1 MTAAPTRRRLGLAL
15 LACAALSACGSAAAA
30 ARPQLPAHILPAAVD
45 GYTVREEV
53 DARQGFDVPRSQ
65 VDQGRLYTLRAQ
77 GAVYAALQVATL
89 RADLDTTDVDVQH
102 DIRKQLGSGAY
113 LYHRVAGQ
121 WVADQVRPDV
131 HLFVWFP
138 DRAPGVFEVLTVSN
152 QLQDPQSF
160 LGALIRFQEG
170 R

>member
-1 MTAAPTRRRLGLAL
+1 VRAPRLLFAPLAL
-15 LACAALSACGSAAAA
+15 LAGAALAACGSAVAATT
-30 ARPQLPAHILPAAVD
+30 PQLPSRILPAAVD
-45 GYTVREEV
+45 GYTVHEET
-53 DARQGFDVPRSQ
+53 DARSGFDVPRTQ

-102 DIRKQLGSGAY
+102 DIRKQLGSGSY
-113 LYHRVAGQ
+113 RYYRVAGQ

-138 DRAPGVFEVLTVSN
+138 DRNPGVFEVLTVSN
-152 QLQDPQSF
+152 QLKDPQAF
-160 LGALIRFQEG
+160 LGALVRFQEG

>member
-1 MTAAPTRRRLGLAL
+1 MSARRRFAVAL
-15 LACAALSACGSAAAA
+15 LGCAALSACGSAVASTT
-30 ARPQLPAHILPAAVD
+30 PQLPSRILPAAID
-45 GYTVREEV
+45 GYTTHEET
-53 DARQGFDVPRSQ
+53 DARQRFDVPRTQ
-65 VDQGRLYTLRAQ
+65 VAQGRLYTLRAH

-113 LYHRVAGQ
+113 RYYRVASQG
-121 WVADQVRPDV
+121 VADQVRPDV

-138 DRAPGVFEVLTVSN
+138 DRSPGVFEVLTVSN
-152 QLQDPQSF
+152 QLKDAPAF
-160 LGALIRFQEG
+160 LGALVKFQEG

>member
-1 MTAAPTRRRLGLAL
+1 MSALRRIVFALCACGL
-15 LACAALSACGSAAAA
+15 LSACGSAMAATT
-30 ARPQLPAHILPAAVD
+30 PKLPAHILPESID

-53 DARQGFDVPRSQ
+53 SARTGFNVDRTQ
-65 VDQGRLYTLRAQ
+65 VVEGRLFTMRAN

-102 DIRKQLGSGAY
+102 DIRKQVGNGNFRY
-113 LYHRVAGQ
+113 YKVAGQ
-121 WVADQVRPDV
+121 WVGDQERPDV

-138 DRAPGVFEVLTVSN
+138 DVARGVFEVLTVSN
-152 QLQDPQSF
+152 QLSDPVAFVGS
-160 LGALIRFQEG
+160 LIRYQEG